1 MARSIFRYGA
11 TARRNVV
18 VGFLALMTLGLVAQ
32 LIRLQVTTADSLTK
46 RGYDRSLRIQTED
59 ALRGMILDR
68 EGEPLAISTP
78 VSTLIIDPL
87 RMWATLNGDFDPLRE
102 ACQTDKA
109 YSVKCAWANIGNE

>member
-46 RGYDRSLRIQTED
+46 RGYDRSLRIQT
-59 ALRGMILDR
+59 R
-68 EGEPLAISTP
+68 
-78 VSTLIIDPL
+78 
-87 RMWATLNGDFDPLRE
+87 
-102 ACQTDKA
+102 
-109 YSVKCAWANIGNE
+109 CAA